1 MAPITNV
8 TRELLV
14 EVPTTPSMERLT
26 IGYYDESRG
35 AGGTT
40 RYLMELLRHLDQRRF
55 RPVFFAPARAS
66 WHNDLRDLGVM
77 IVGGAETYAST
88 VSSAAV
94 DDGVTRLMPQALL
107 WSAGLTS
114 EIRALT
120 ELFGRM
126 PVDILH
132 TNNAGAE
139 PAPIAARLAGCPAV
153 VGTWHVDPSYD
164 LDNRR
169 SGLRYR
175 LLEKAAMEAQHGAI
189 AVSAATRDA
198 WATRCGLSPSF
209 LNRVRVIHN
218 GIDLRRIEARDTK
231 AEARCF
237 FGLPLD
243 ATIVGTVG
251 RLDAAKGHDVLLRA
265 VAKMGPRRCHTLLV
279 IAGTGPEELPLRR
292 LANDLGISGS
302 VRFLGFIPN
311 VASVLACLDIY
322 AQTSRCEAFP
332 FSVVEASG
340 FGLPVVATNVG
351 GVAEAIVDGVTGFV
365 TPPIDSDI
373 LANRLAMLHQQPA
386 LRREFGE
393 AGKARVQQRFTS
405 AHMAERTAEFY
416 DEIAGRKKI
425 KAKIDEGERA
435 LSAPSF
441 FFTRSSH
448 RPTVS
453 AIIPAYNAAGRIG
466 RTLDSILSQ
475 TYRPQEICV
484 IDDGSVDDTV
494 DVVRKFGSHVH
505 LICRE
510 NGGPGAARN
519 TGVAATSGEWIAL
532 LDADDAWLP
541 QKIEEQI
548 EFTCAPEVGVIHSQ
562 ILGEARPVAEE
573 ITFDVLWKSNMIAA
587 SSAMIRRT
595 AFEEV
600 GGFDENRAL
609 ISVEDYNLWLRLT
622 YAGWKVASCP
632 REHIE
637 YTRTPVSLSKQV
649 DKLAKAEL
657 ANLEGIGRIVGAS
670 TDRQTR
676 KRLSLLDEYGRTL
689 IYERSFKLARPYL
702 SEAFK
707 TSPSPM
713 RLAWLLA
720 SHSPIQP

>member
-1 MAPITNV
+1 
-8 TRELLV
+8 
-14 EVPTTPSMERLT
+14 
-26 IGYYDESRG
+26 
-35 AGGTT
+35 
-40 RYLMELLRHLDQRRF
+40 
-55 RPVFFAPARAS
+55 
-66 WHNDLRDLGVM
+66 
-77 IVGGAETYAST
+77 
-88 VSSAAV
+88 
-94 DDGVTRLMPQALL
+94 
-107 WSAGLTS
+107 
-114 EIRALT
+114 
-120 ELFGRM
+120 
-126 PVDILH
+126 
-132 TNNAGAE
+132 
-139 PAPIAARLAGCPAV
+139 
-153 VGTWHVDPSYD
+153 
-164 LDNRR
+164 
-169 SGLRYR
+169 
-175 LLEKAAMEAQHGAI
+175 MEAQHGAI

-198 WATRCGLSPSF
+198 WAARCGLSTEY

-218 GIDLRRIEARDTK
+218 GIDLNRIDARVTK
-231 AEARCF
+231 AEARAS
-237 FGLPLD
+237 FGLPVD

-265 VAKMGPRRCHTLLV
+265 VAKMAPRRCHTLLV
-279 IAGTGPEELPLRR
+279 IAGTGPEEMRLRR
-292 LANDLGISGS
+292 LANDLGISSS

-311 VASVLACLDIY
+311 VASVLACLDVY
-322 AQTSRCEAFP
+322 AQSSRCEAFP

-340 FGLPVVATNVG
+340 FGLPVVATGVG

-365 TPPIDSDI
+365 TPALDADL
-373 LANRLAMLHQQPA
+373 LANRLAMLHQQPT
-386 LRREFGE
+386 LRREFGD
-393 AGKARVQQRFTS
+393 AGKARVRQKFTS

-416 DEIAGRKKI
+416 DEIAGRKK
-425 KAKIDEGERA
+425 KAVIVDDEEERT
-435 LSAPSF
+435 LSTPSF
-441 FFTRSSH
+441 SFIRSSH

-453 AIIPAYNAAGRIG
+453 AIIPAYNAGSRIG
-466 RTLDSILSQ
+466 RTRESILSQ

-484 IDDGSVDDTV
+484 VDDGSVDDTA
-494 DVVRKFGSHVH
+494 DVVRQFGSHVQ
-505 LICRE
+505 LITRE

-541 QKIEEQI
+541 QKLEEQI
-548 EFTCAPEVGVIHSQ
+548 EYTGTPEVGVVHSQ
-562 ILGEARPVAEE
+562 ILGEAKAIVEE
-573 ITFDVLWKSNMIAA
+573 ITFDTLWKSNMIAA
-587 SSAMIRRT
+587 SSALIRRT

-657 ANLEGIGRIVGAS
+657 ANLEGVGRIVGAS
-670 TDRQTR
+670 TDRQTQ
-676 KRLSLLDEYGRTL
+676 KRLALLDEYGRTL
-689 IYERSFKLARPYL
+689 IYERNFKLARPYL